1 MNVDNGNIQL
11 PNQFD
16 LVFNPVV
23 HWTEKLKQLYYKEP
37 ALLYAG
43 GGTDEYSFDLDFSK
57 KPLSI
62 KNEID
67 NIHQYYDDWA
77 TEHLLY
83 PGNDGL
89 YQDLSHQ
96 IDYNKQYFSSLMER
110 KQYVDGAI
118 FEIIEG

>member
-1 MNVDNGNIQL
+1 M
-11 PNQFD
+11 
-16 LVFNPVV
+16 
-23 HWTEKLKQLYYKEP
+23 
-37 ALLYAG
+37 
-43 GGTDEYSFDLDFSK
+43 SF
-57 KPLSI
+57 
-62 KNEID
+62 KNEIE